1 MREGLREENFAGF
14 FFSKESAY
22 AGRSSLSRLYNTGVK
37 ALSHLG
43 KGEEQLYRRNCS
55 MCYGISSVFPPP
67 PSV

>member
-1 MREGLREENFAGF
+1 MYVAVH
-14 FFSKESAY
+14 Y
-22 AGRSSLSRLYNTGVK
+22 PDCNTGVK

-67 PSV
+67 P